1 LCPHPGRRPGAA
13 GTWGTAAPRVLPVK
27 ITDSAVLVT
36 GAASGLGNATARRLA
51 ADGARVVMVDLPG
64 ERLDAAVAGLGS
76 VGDVVAAPADVTDA
90 EQLAAAVAVATARGP
105 LRVAVA
111 CAGIAPPT
119 KTFGKR
125 GVAPLD
131 GFTTV
136 VMVNLVGTFN
146 LYRLAAEAMA
156 GNEPVD
162 GDRGVLVGTA
172 SVAAF
177 DGQVGQAAYSASK
190 GGVAAMTLPV
200 ARDLAE
206 HAIRVMTIAPG
217 IMDTPMLAGL
227 PEAARESLGR
237 QVPHP
242 ARLGRP
248 EEYADLVAHILAN
261 PLLNGETIRLDG
273 AIRMAPR

>member
-1 LCPHPGRRPGAA
+1 MLR
-13 GTWGTAAPRVLPVK
+13 VK
-27 ITDSAVLVT
+27 IDDSAVLIT
-36 GAASGLGNATARRLA
+36 GAASGLGHATARRLA
-51 ADGARVVMVDLPG
+51 ADGARVVLVDLPG
-64 ERLDAAVAGLGS
+64 ERLDAAAAGLG
-76 VGDVVAAPADVTDA
+76 DQATAVAADVTDPD
-90 EQLAAAVAVATARGP
+90 QLAAAVAAAVDRGP

-131 GFTTV
+131 GFTQV

-146 LYRLAAEAMA
+146 LFRLAAGAMA
-156 GNEPVD
+156 GNDPVD

-227 PEAARESLGR
+227 PEAARESLGT

-248 EEYADLVAHILAN
+248 EEYAELVAHIVSN
-261 PLLNGETIRLDG
+261 GLLNGETIRLDG

>member
-1 LCPHPGRRPGAA
+1 ME
-13 GTWGTAAPRVLPVK
+13 
-27 ITDSAVLVT
+27 ITDSTVMVT
-36 GAASGLGNATARRLA
+36 GAASGLGLATARRFA
-51 ADGARVVMVDLPG
+51 ADGAHVVLVDLPG
-64 ERLDAAVAGLGS
+64 ERLDAAVADLAGVGS
-76 VGDVVAAPADVTDA
+76 VVAAPADVTD
-90 EQLAAAVAVATARGP
+90 EDQLAAAVAVAVGRGP

-131 GFTTV
+131 GFVQV

-146 LYRLAAEAMA
+146 LFRLVAEQMA
-156 GNEPVD
+156 GNDVVD
-162 GDRGVLVGTA
+162 GDRGVLIGTA

-177 DGQVGQAAYSASK
+177 DGQVGQAAYAASK

-248 EEYADLVAHILAN
+248 EEYAALVAHVVAN
-261 PLLNGETIRLDG
+261 GLLNGETIRLDG